1 MRLTSL
7 VFLSILVFG
16 ATPRTAESQVRAP
29 ANPDSVHFRNDCR
42 QAAQTIRT
50 GAPRDRVSSALAFA
64 RLCDGEARQLL
75 IDRWLA
81 TATDPQST
89 DSVWREM
96 AGLLRGLR
104 DDRAFRAALD
114 VARNGSLSLEAR
126 SWGMSVALGQI
137 EPHLFLDPFTLRAIP
152 PGTICGGA
160 GYSSVSEVI
169 EGTPMPSDAAQQ
181 LRDAMAELV
190 NSAGLD
196 TYLGRAADCARI
208 AAATA
213 AHHH

>member
-1 MRLTSL
+1 
-7 VFLSILVFG
+7 
-16 ATPRTAESQVRAP
+16 
-29 ANPDSVHFRNDCR
+29 
-42 QAAQTIRT
+42 
-50 GAPRDRVSSALAFA
+50 
-64 RLCDGEARQLL
+64 
-75 IDRWLA
+75 
-81 TATDPQST
+81 
-89 DSVWREM
+89 
-96 AGLLRGLR
+96 
-104 DDRAFRAALD
+104 
-114 VARNGSLSLEAR
+114 
-126 SWGMSVALGQI
+126 MSVALGQI